1 MGIRVQ
7 ASNFPG
13 LLQSHFWGNLQAPA
27 ALPFWGQTPWPQDF
41 SGSSSHLPHVQ
52 CQLMVMGWG

>member
-1 MGIRVQ
+1 MGIKVQ
-7 ASNFPG
+7 ACNFLG

-27 ALPFWGQTPWPQDF
+27 ALPFWGQTPWSQDF
-41 SGSSSHLPHVQ
+41 SGPSSHLPHVQ